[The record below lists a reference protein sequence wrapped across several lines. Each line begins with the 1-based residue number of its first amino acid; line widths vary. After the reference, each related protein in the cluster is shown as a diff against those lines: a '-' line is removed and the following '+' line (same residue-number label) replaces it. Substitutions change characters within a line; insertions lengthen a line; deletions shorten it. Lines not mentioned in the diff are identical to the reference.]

1 MEILNVQQG
10 SPEWL
15 AHRAQHFN
23 ASDAPA
29 MMGCSPYETRAELL
43 RRMHTG
49 VAADIDAGTQRRFDA
64 GHRLE
69 ALARPLAEEFVG
81 TELYPVVGSE
91 GRLSASF
98 DGLTLDESIGFEHK
112 HLNAD
117 LRACMPRGDGEVIGN
132 AFLPLN
138 HRVQMEQQLLISG
151 AERVLFMAS
160 SWDADGGLVE
170 ERHCW
175 YVPDL
180 VLRQQIVDGWE
191 QFRRDLAAYVL
202 PDSSEP
208 AAPVGKAPETLPAL
222 RIEVKGEVTASNL
235 LDFKTTALA
244 AIRSV
249 NRELRTDQDFADAE
263 KAVKWCADV
272 ESRLTAAKNHALSQ
286 TSSIDALFKAID
298 DISAEARRV
307 RLDLDKLVTRRKTE
321 VKEDAVVA
329 ARRALALHIEALNAE
344 LVGGRLPPS
353 TVDFAGAIKGLRSVR
368 SMQDALDSA
377 LAGGKIAADAAARGI
392 RANMATFQAVAAGF
406 EFLFAD
412 VAQLV
417 HKPADDFKA
426 AVQARIATHR
436 AAEAEREQ
444 QRKAAEDA
452 RVQAE
457 AQRLAA
463 QQAEDARVA
472 ALAEQRRQDAA
483 AEAVRVAASAAP
495 VPAPAVVAAQPPAV
509 TPIAPIVS
517 RAAVPVPR
525 ANEPATLNI
534 GAICARLDAD
544 AGLKV
549 SAAFLA
555 DRLHIRPAK
564 IEGASRLYSETQFQ
578 LICRQLISHVGA
590 MGELYAGEPA

>member
-1 MEILNVQQG
+1 M
-10 SPEWL
+10 
-15 AHRAQHFN
+15 
-23 ASDAPA
+23 
-29 MMGCSPYETRAELL
+29 
-43 RRMHTG
+43 
-49 VAADIDAGTQRRFDA
+49 
-64 GHRLE
+64 
-69 ALARPLAEEFVG
+69 
-81 TELYPVVGSE
+81 
-91 GRLSASF
+91 
-98 DGLTLDESIGFEHK
+98 
-112 HLNAD
+112 
-117 LRACMPRGDGEVIGN
+117 
-132 AFLPLN
+132 
-138 HRVQMEQQLLISG
+138 ISG
-151 AERVLFMAS
+151 AQKVLFMAS
-160 SWDADGGLVE
+160 NWDADGGLIE

-180 VLRQQIVDGWE
+180 VLRQQIVDGWT
-191 QFRRDLAAYVL
+191 QFHRDLAGYVL
-202 PDSSEP
+202 PDPAEP
-208 AAPVGKAPETLPAL
+208 EAPVGKAPETLPAL

-235 LDFKTTALA
+235 SDFKTTALA

-249 NRELRTDQDFADAE
+249 NRDLRTDQDFADAE
-263 KAVKWCADV
+263 KAVKWCSDV
-272 ESRLTAAKNHALSQ
+272 ESRLAAAKAHALSQ
-286 TSSIDALFKAID
+286 TSSIEALFRAID
-298 DISAEARRV
+298 DISAEAKRV
-307 RLDLDKLVTRRKTE
+307 RLELDKLVTRRKTE
-321 VKEDAVVA
+321 VKEEAVMA
-329 ARRALALHIEALNAE
+329 ARREMAQHIEALNAE
-344 LVGGRLPPS
+344 LIGGRLPPS

-392 RANMATFQAVAAGF
+392 RANMATFHASAPGF

-412 VAQLV
+412 LAQLV

-483 AEAVRVAASAAP
+483 AESARVAASAAP
-495 VPAPAVVAAQPPAV
+495 VPAAAAVVAAQPPAV
-509 TPIAPIVS
+509 TPMAPIVS

-525 ANEPATLNI
+525 ANEAATLNI

-564 IEGASRLYSETQFQ
+564 IEGASRLYTETQFQ
-578 LICRQLISHVGA
+578 LICRQLISHVSA